1 MLQEHNLYI
10 LMYKI
15 MQEKLDAQSQSTN
28 PLQVILSL
36 CMQLVLEK
44 GTDKCHENLPT
55 TMELAALLPLE
66 YNEPSF
72 RDVIIAFCDDT
83 DPDFTDREFFI
94 NKSHPAYMSL
104 HYVLFFSFGGQGHD

>member
-1 MLQEHNLYI
+1 MLQEHNPYI

-44 GTDKCHENLPT
+44 GTDKHHENLPT
-55 TMELAALLPLE
+55 MMELAALLPLE
-66 YNEPSF
+66 YDKLSF
-72 RDVIIAFCDDT
+72 RDIIIALHDDT
-83 DPDFTDREFFI
+83 DPDFTD
-94 NKSHPAYMSL
+94 
-104 HYVLFFSFGGQGHD
+104 